1 VTVGVTELPGM
12 HGVIMLTQRKNA
24 SKPCRINMWYKAHQ
38 SASLLVLIAQPCL
51 ALRTGCC

>member
-1 VTVGVTELPGM
+1 MTVGVTELPGM